1 MAVTTVGAIIGA
13 SLIGAGSAAYQ
24 ADKQREAAKEAAEKV
39 ERQRAADEAEAL
51 RIAQE
56 TRPEGE
62 AVEGVAFGSRDL
74 ADDTF
79 GQFIQP
85 KSAAPATSGLATT
98 GLSGLG
104 FA

>member
-1 MAVTTVGAIIGA
+1 MAVTTIGAIIGA
-13 SLIGAGSAAYQ
+13 AVIGAGSAHYQ
-24 ADKQREAAKEAAEKV
+24 ASKQEEAAKEAAAKV
-39 ERQRAADEAEAL
+39 ETQRAADEAEAL

-62 AVEGVAFGSRDL
+62 AVKGVAFGSRDL

-85 KSAAPATSGLATT
+85 KSTPKTSGLATS